1 MKIIINVKPN
11 SFEDSVEKKEDG
23 SFIVRVKERA
33 QDGKANEK
41 VIRLLSKH
49 FRVSA
54 SEVKIKN
61 FKSRRRRF
69 EEVYPYEEGKGVRGF
84 LKRIEFLLSSLAEVE
99 MHYTTDEQLYA
110 MRRLAMQRNPRG
122 IKYLNSLLFV
132 DNNEL
137 VNVKG
142 NLKNE
147 LRLVDNP
154 LSIYRLDNI
163 VDSPEKFHL
172 AETFEIAR
180 LSRKFSFLSFSVD

>member
-61 FKSRRRRF
+61 FKSRR
-69 EEVYPYEEGKGVRGF
+69 K
-84 LKRIEFLLSSLAEVE
+84 IVE
-99 MHYTTDEQLYA
+99 IGL
-110 MRRLAMQRNPRG
+110 
-122 IKYLNSLLFV
+122 
-132 DNNEL
+132 
-137 VNVKG
+137 
-142 NLKNE
+142 
-147 LRLVDNP
+147 
-154 LSIYRLDNI
+154 
-163 VDSPEKFHL
+163 
-172 AETFEIAR
+172 
-180 LSRKFSFLSFSVD
+180 

>member
-1 MKIIINVKPN
+1 MARLRDQFAYELSEIHKRNLTSPDPQCRLKAMRKLSRCGFHYSSELLVNIA
-11 SFEDSVEKKEDG
+11 DG
-23 SFIVRVKERA
+23 
-33 QDGKANEK
+33 
-41 VIRLLSKH
+41 H
-49 FRVSA
+49 FS
-54 SEVKIKN
+54 S
-61 FKSRRRRF
+61 RRRF

>member
-61 FKSRRRRF
+61 FKSRRK
-69 EEVYPYEEGKGVRGF
+69 V
-84 LKRIEFLLSSLAEVE
+84 VE
-99 MHYTTDEQLYA
+99 IGL
-110 MRRLAMQRNPRG
+110 
-122 IKYLNSLLFV
+122 
-132 DNNEL
+132 
-137 VNVKG
+137 
-142 NLKNE
+142 
-147 LRLVDNP
+147 
-154 LSIYRLDNI
+154 
-163 VDSPEKFHL
+163 
-172 AETFEIAR
+172 
-180 LSRKFSFLSFSVD
+180 